1 MYYYYLIQFQTGG
14 GMGDEKKR
22 RELIR
27 AAKTVCKEED
37 LYSCLKCNA
46 RIRNK
51 IVLKK
56 KKKKL

>member
-1 MYYYYLIQFQTGG
+1 MR
-14 GMGDEKKR
+14 R

-51 IVLKK
+51 IVFKK
-56 KKKKL
+56 KKTLEESAVPVNCFPISNF